1 VHGRSTGV
9 RDGAMTGRV
18 EAGVRRAAAR
28 PSARRGGQGRIAGV
42 QPVGREDVEAARA
55 ALAGVVRETPVTP
68 SRVLEPMVGGP
79 VLLKCENLQRA
90 GSFKIRGAYR
100 RIQRLTADERAAGV
114 VAASAGNHAQGVAL
128 AAQLLGTRATVYMPA
143 GAPLPKVEAT
153 REYGAQVELVETL
166 DETFGAATA
175 FAERTGAVLIHPFDH
190 RDIVAGQGT
199 VGLEI
204 LEQVPDVATI
214 VVCTGGG
221 GLLAGIAAACVPA
234 GVRVVGAQAAGLAA
248 WPPSLAAGAPTSVAG
263 ATIADGIAVSRPGEV
278 PFALVRALVEEIVTV
293 DEEALARGVLRCL
306 EREKLLVEP
315 AGAGAAAALAEYPGR
330 WPAPVVAVVS
340 GGNVDPVLLVDL
352 VRRGL
357 VAAGRYAALRV
368 RLPDRPGYL
377 ADVLR
382 LVGRAGGNV
391 VDVEHRRLSASGTA
405 PGTVD
410 VALTLEARGHDHRAA
425 ILAELAAAGWDVTAE
440 P

>member
-1 VHGRSTGV
+1 MELV
-9 RDGAMTGRV
+9 RPADV
-18 EAGVRRAAAR
+18 AAAR
-28 PSARRGGQGRIAGV
+28 
-42 QPVGREDVEAARA
+42 D

-68 SRVLEPMVGGP
+68 SRALEAVTGGP
-79 VLLKCENLQRA
+79 VLLKCENLQRT

-100 RIQRLTADERAAGV
+100 RIERLTPDERAAGV

-128 AAQLLGTRATVYMPA
+128 AAQLLGTRATVFMPA
-143 GAPLPKVEAT
+143 GAPLPKIEAT
-153 REYGAQVELVETL
+153 GEYGAEVELVDTL
-166 DETFGAATA
+166 DETFTAATA
-175 FAERTGAVLIHPFDH
+175 YAQRTGAVLIHPFDH
-190 RDIVAGQGT
+190 PDIVAGQGT

-221 GLLAGIAAACVPA
+221 GLLSGIAAACAPA

-248 WPPSLAAGAPTSVAG
+248 WPPSLDAGAPTSVAG

-278 PFALVRALVEEIVTV
+278 TFAHVRALVDEIVTV
-293 DEEALARGVLRCL
+293 GEEAIARGVLRCL

-315 AGAGAAAALAEYPGR
+315 AGAAAVAAVAENPRR
-330 WPAPVVAVVS
+330 WPAPVVAVLS
-340 GGNVDPVLLVDL
+340 GGNVDPMLLVDI

-368 RLPDRPGYL
+368 RLTDRPGYL

-382 LVGRAGGNV
+382 RVGRAGGNV
-391 VDVEHRRLSASGTA
+391 VDVEHRRLTGSGAA

-425 ILAELAAAGWDVTAE
+425 ILAELAGAGYEVAGE
-440 P
+440 

>member
-1 VHGRSTGV
+1 
-9 RDGAMTGRV
+9 M
-18 EAGVRRAAAR
+18 
-28 PSARRGGQGRIAGV
+28 
-42 QPVGREDVEAARA
+42 QPVSRDDVEAARA
-55 ALAGVVRETPVTP
+55 ALAGVVRPTPVIP
-68 SRVLEPMVGGP
+68 SRALEPMVGGP

-143 GAPLPKVEAT
+143 GAPLPKVDAT

-166 DETFGAATA
+166 DETFAAAAA
-175 FAERTGAVLIHPFDH
+175 FAERTGAVVIHPFDH
-190 RDIVAGQGT
+190 PDIVAGQGT

-278 PFALVRALVEEIVTV
+278 TFALVRELVDEIVTV

-315 AGAGAAAALAEYPGR
+315 AGAAAAAALAEYPGR

-352 VRRGL
+352 VRRVL
-357 VAAGRYAALRV
+357 DAAGRYVALRV

-410 VALTLEARGHDHRAA
+410 VALTLEARGHDHRTT

>member
-1 VHGRSTGV
+1 
-9 RDGAMTGRV
+9 V
-18 EAGVRRAAAR
+18 ELVRRADVED
-28 PSARRGGQGRIAGV
+28 ARR
-42 QPVGREDVEAARA
+42 
-55 ALAGVVRETPVTP
+55 ALAGVARETPALP
-68 SRVLEPMVGGP
+68 SRVLGGPAGGP
-79 VLLKCENLQRA
+79 VWLKCENLQRT

-100 RIQRLTADERAAGV
+100 RIERLDPAERAAGV

-128 AAQLLGTRATVYMPA
+128 AAQLVGTRATVFMPA

-153 REYGAQVELVETL
+153 REYGARVELVDSL
-166 DETFGAATA
+166 DETFVAAEA
-175 FAERTGAVLIHPFDH
+175 YAAETGAVLIHPFDH
-190 RDIVAGQGT
+190 PDVVAGQGT

-204 LEQVPDVATI
+204 LEQVPDVATV

-221 GLLAGIAAACVPA
+221 GLLSGIAAACAPA

-248 WPPSLAAGAPTSVAG
+248 WPPSLAAGAPTGVAG

-278 PFALVRALVEEIVTV
+278 TFAHVRALVDEIVTV
-293 DEEALARGVLRCL
+293 SEEALARGVLRCL

-315 AGAGAAAALAEYPGR
+315 AGAAAVAAVAENPGR
-330 WPAPVVAVVS
+330 WPTPLVAVVS
-340 GGNVDPVLLVDL
+340 GGNVDPMLLEDI

-368 RLPDRPGYL
+368 RLTDRPGYL

-391 VDVEHRRLSASGTA
+391 VDVEHRRLLAAEMA

-410 VALTLEARGHDHRAA
+410 VALTLEARGHDHRAT
-425 ILAELAAAGWDVTAE
+425 ILAELAGAGYDVTAE
-440 P
+440 

>member
-1 VHGRSTGV
+1 
-9 RDGAMTGRV
+9 M
-18 EAGVRRAAAR
+18 EL
-28 PSARRGGQGRIAGV
+28 
-42 QPVGREDVEAARA
+42 VGRDDIEAARA

-68 SRVLEPMVGGP
+68 SRVLEEAVNGP

-128 AAQLLGTRATVYMPA
+128 AAQLLGTRATVFMPA

-153 REYGAQVELVETL
+153 REYGAQVELVDSL
-166 DETFGAATA
+166 DETFTAATD
-175 FAERTGAVLIHPFDH
+175 FAARTGAVLIHPFDH
-190 RDIVAGQGT
+190 PDIVAGQGT

-204 LEQVPDVATI
+204 LEQVPEVATV

-248 WPPSLAAGAPTSVAG
+248 WPPSLAAGAPTGVAG
-263 ATIADGIAVSRPGEV
+263 ATIADGIAVSRPGDV
-278 PFALVRALVEEIVTV
+278 TFAHVRALVDEIVTV

-306 EREKLLVEP
+306 ERDKLLVEP
-315 AGAGAAAALAEYPGR
+315 AGAAAAAAVAEYPGR
-330 WPAPVVAVVS
+330 WPAPLVAVVS

-391 VDVEHRRLSASGTA
+391 VDVEHRRLTASGSGPGPV

-425 ILAELAAAGWDVTAE
+425 ILAELAVAGYDVAAE
-440 P
+440 

>member
-1 VHGRSTGV
+1 
-9 RDGAMTGRV
+9 M
-18 EAGVRRAAAR
+18 ELVRRAD
-28 PSARRGGQGRIAGV
+28 I
-42 QPVGREDVEAARA
+42 EAARE

-68 SRVLEPMVGGP
+68 SRVLEEGAGGP
-79 VLLKCENLQRA
+79 VLLKCENLQRT

-100 RIQRLTADERAAGV
+100 RIQRLTPGEREAGV

-128 AAQLLGTRATVYMPA
+128 AARLLGTRATVFMPA

-153 REYGAQVELVETL
+153 REYGADVELVDTL
-166 DETFGAATA
+166 DDTFTAAGA
-175 FAERTGAVLIHPFDH
+175 FAARTGAVLIHPFDH
-190 RDIVAGQGT
+190 PDIVAGQGT

-204 LEQVPDVATI
+204 LDQVPDVATV

-221 GLLAGIAAACVPA
+221 GLLSGIAAACAPA

-248 WPPSLAAGAPTSVAG
+248 WPPSLEAGAPTSVSG
-263 ATIADGIAVSRPGEV
+263 ATIADGIAVSQPGEV
-278 PFALVRALVEEIVTV
+278 TFAHVRALVDEIVTV
-293 DEEALARGVLRCL
+293 DEEAIARGVLRCL

-315 AGAGAAAALAEYPGR
+315 AGAAAVAAVAEYPGR
-330 WPAPVVAVVS
+330 WPGPVVAVLS
-340 GGNVDPVLLVDL
+340 GGNVDPMLLDDII
-352 VRRGL
+352 RRGL

-368 RLPDRPGYL
+368 RLTDRPGYL

-382 LVGRAGGNV
+382 RVGQAGGNV
-391 VDVEHRRLSASGTA
+391 VDVEHHRLATPDMA

-425 ILAELAAAGWDVTAE
+425 ILADLAAAGYEVA
-440 P
+440 PG

>member
-1 VHGRSTGV
+1 MELVAPADV
-9 RDGAMTGRV
+9 L
-18 EAGVRRAAAR
+18 AAR
-28 PSARRGGQGRIAGV
+28 
-42 QPVGREDVEAARA
+42 E

-68 SRVLEPMVGGP
+68 SRALEGVAEGP
-79 VLLKCENLQRA
+79 VLLKCENLQRT

-100 RIQRLTADERAAGV
+100 RIQRLAPGGRAAGV

-128 AAQLLGTRATVYMPA
+128 AAQMLGTRATVFMPA
-143 GAPLPKVEAT
+143 GAPLPKIEAT
-153 REYGAQVELVETL
+153 REYGADVELVDTL
-166 DETFGAATA
+166 DETFTAAA
-175 FAERTGAVLIHPFDH
+175 DFADRTGAVLIHPFDH
-190 RDIVAGQGT
+190 PDIVAGQGT

-221 GLLAGIAAACVPA
+221 GLLSGIAAACAPA

-248 WPPSLAAGAPTSVAG
+248 WPPSLRAGAPTGVAG

-278 PFALVRALVEEIVTV
+278 TFAHVQALVDEIVTV
-293 DEEALARGVLRCL
+293 DEEAIARGVLRCL

-315 AGAGAAAALAEYPGR
+315 AGAAAVAAVAEYPRR
-330 WPAPVVAVVS
+330 WPGPVVAVLS
-340 GGNVDPVLLVDL
+340 GGNVDPMLLVDI

-368 RLPDRPGYL
+368 RLTDRPGYL

-382 LVGRAGGNV
+382 RVGQAGGNV
-391 VDVEHRRLSASGTA
+391 VDVEHRRLTGSGPDAATA

-425 ILAELAAAGWDVTAE
+425 ILADLAGAGYDVAAE
-440 P
+440 

>member
-1 VHGRSTGV
+1 
-9 RDGAMTGRV
+9 M
-18 EAGVRRAAAR
+18 ELVRRADVED
-28 PSARRGGQGRIAGV
+28 ARR
-42 QPVGREDVEAARA
+42 
-55 ALAGVVRETPVTP
+55 ALAGVARETPALP
-68 SRVLEPMVGGP
+68 SRVLSDPAGGP
-79 VLLKCENLQRA
+79 VWLKCENLQRT

-100 RIQRLTADERAAGV
+100 RIERLDPVERAAGV

-128 AAQLLGTRATVYMPA
+128 AAQLVGTRATVFMPA

-153 REYGAQVELVETL
+153 REYGARVELVDSL
-166 DETFGAATA
+166 DETFVAAEA
-175 FAERTGAVLIHPFDH
+175 YAAETGAVLIHPFDH
-190 RDIVAGQGT
+190 PDVVAGQGT

-204 LEQVPDVATI
+204 LEQVPDVATV

-221 GLLAGIAAACVPA
+221 GLLSGIAAACAPA

-248 WPPSLAAGAPTSVAG
+248 WPPSLAAGVPTGVAG
-263 ATIADGIAVSRPGEV
+263 ATIADGIAVSRPGDV
-278 PFALVRALVEEIVTV
+278 TFAHVRALVDEIVTV
-293 DEEALARGVLRCL
+293 SEEALARGVLRCL

-315 AGAGAAAALAEYPGR
+315 AGAAAVAAVAENPGR
-330 WPAPVVAVVS
+330 WPTPLVAVVS
-340 GGNVDPVLLVDL
+340 GGNVDPMLLEDI

-368 RLPDRPGYL
+368 RLTDRPGYL

-391 VDVEHRRLSASGTA
+391 VDVEHRRLVTSAMA

-410 VALTLEARGHDHRAA
+410 VALTLEARGHDHRAT
-425 ILAELAAAGWDVTAE
+425 ILAELAGAGYDVTAE
-440 P
+440 

>member
-1 VHGRSTGV
+1 MELLA
-9 RDGAMTGRV
+9 RD
-18 EAGVRRAAAR
+18 
-28 PSARRGGQGRIAGV
+28 
-42 QPVGREDVEAARA
+42 DVEAARA

-68 SRVLEPMVGGP
+68 SRVLEEIVGGP

-100 RIQRLTADERAAGV
+100 RIQRLSADERSAGV

-128 AAQLLGTRATVYMPA
+128 AARLLGTHATVFMPA
-143 GAPLPKVEAT
+143 GAPLPKVDAT
-153 REYGAQVELVETL
+153 REYGARVELVDSL
-166 DETFGAATA
+166 DDTFTAATA
-175 FAERTGAVLIHPFDH
+175 HAQRTGAVLIHPFDH
-190 RDIVAGQGT
+190 PDVVAGQGT

-204 LEQVPDVATI
+204 LEQVPDVATV

-234 GVRVVGAQAAGLAA
+234 GVRVVGAQAASLAA

-263 ATIADGIAVSRPGEV
+263 ATIADGIAVSRPGDV
-278 PFALVRALVEEIVTV
+278 TFAHVRALVDEIVTV

-315 AGAGAAAALAEYPGR
+315 AGAAAAAALAEYPGR

-382 LVGRAGGNV
+382 LVGRVGGNV

-410 VALTLEARGHDHRAA
+410 VALTLEARGHDHRTA
-425 ILAELAAAGWDVTAE
+425 ILAELAGAGWDVTAE
-440 P
+440 R

>member
-1 VHGRSTGV
+1 
-9 RDGAMTGRV
+9 M
-18 EAGVRRAAAR
+18 
-28 PSARRGGQGRIAGV
+28 
-42 QPVGREDVEAARA
+42 QPVGRDDVEAARA
-55 ALAGVVRETPVTP
+55 ALAGVVRPTPVTP
-68 SRVLEPMVGGP
+68 SRVLEAMVGGP

-100 RIQRLTADERAAGV
+100 RIQRLTADERARGV

-153 REYGAQVELVETL
+153 REYGAQVELVESL
-166 DETFGAATA
+166 DETFAAATA

-190 RDIVAGQGT
+190 PDIVAGQGT

-234 GVRVVGAQAAGLAA
+234 GVRVVGVQAAGLAA

-263 ATIADGIAVSRPGEV
+263 TTIADGIAVSRPGEV

-315 AGAGAAAALAEYPGR
+315 AGAAAAAALAEYPGR

-357 VAAGRYAALRV
+357 VAAGRYVALRV

-410 VALTLEARGHDHRAA
+410 VALTLETRGHDHRTA